1 MALQMA
7 MTLAGTFPVL
17 GYLFL
22 KKMYG
27 EKIRARYYV
36 YMLRLGVLFFLCPFQ
51 YYKFRVLPIA

>member
-27 EKIRARYYV
+27 EKIRAQYYM
-36 YMLRLGVLFFLCPFQ
+36 YMLRLGVLFFSMSVSVF
-51 YYKFRVLPIA
+51 